1 MHKPACWYILLATMC
16 WFYKSILMVV
26 ELNISKSRLLNSCFN
41 TFLIYQCTNQF
52 SIPFGVSKKP
62 WLRKLQYCWIFQFS
76 NQTFCS
82 IIEIFRHRCGNKL
95 LKNWY
100 IVLITWPILS
110 QFLTVITILTI
121 STVVLKILALKI
133 KKS

>member
-1 MHKPACWYILLATMC
+1 MLIYPLGNHVLILQVDFNGGWIKYIQISP
-16 WFYKSILMVV
+16 FELM
-26 ELNISKSRLLNSCFN
+26 FQHF
-41 TFLIYQCTNQF
+41 FLIYQCTNQF

-62 WLRKLQYCWIFQFS
+62 WQRKWQYCWIFQFS